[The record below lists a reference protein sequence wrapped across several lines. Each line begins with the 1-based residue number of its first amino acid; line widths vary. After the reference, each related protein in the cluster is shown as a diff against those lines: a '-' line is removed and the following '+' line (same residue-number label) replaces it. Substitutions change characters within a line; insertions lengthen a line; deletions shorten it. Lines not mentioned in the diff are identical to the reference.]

1 MPGQR
6 NANRQGTVRNG
17 QQPQDFLYGHVMP
30 QAPEVEKAV
39 LGALMIEIE
48 YCTRSGSIFTCK
60 ISDIVYS
67 QYYGGGYI
75 QAYREDMGEERTF
88 KVSRIQKVNGH
99 SFSRIYWNQIGDNF
113 NRI

>member
-1 MPGQR
+1 MTIEEVIDR
-6 NANRQGTVRNG
+6 AVMLRQT
-17 QQPQDFLYGHVMP
+17 
-30 QAPEVEKAV
+30 
-39 LGALMIEIE
+39 IEIE
-48 YCTRSGSIFTCK
+48 YCTRSGSVFTCK

-75 QAYREDMGEERTF
+75 QAYREDMGEDRTF
-88 KVSRIQKVNGH
+88 KVSRIMKVNGH

>member
-1 MPGQR
+1 MAIEEVIDR
-6 NANRQGTVRNG
+6 A
-17 QQPQDFLYGHVMP
+17 VMLR
-30 QAPEVEKAV
+30 ET
-39 LGALMIEIE
+39 IEIE
-48 YCTRSGSIFTCK
+48 YCTRSGSVFTCK

-75 QAYREDMGEERTF
+75 QAYREDMGEDRTF
-88 KVSRIQKVNGH
+88 KVSRIMKVNGH

>member
-1 MPGQR
+1 MTIEEVIDR
-6 NANRQGTVRNG
+6 AVMLRQTI
-17 QQPQDFLYGHVMP
+17 
-30 QAPEVEKAV
+30 EV
-39 LGALMIEIE
+39 E
-48 YCTRSGSIFTCK
+48 YCTRSGNVFTCK

-99 SFSRIYWNQIGDNF
+99 SFSRIFWNQIGDNF